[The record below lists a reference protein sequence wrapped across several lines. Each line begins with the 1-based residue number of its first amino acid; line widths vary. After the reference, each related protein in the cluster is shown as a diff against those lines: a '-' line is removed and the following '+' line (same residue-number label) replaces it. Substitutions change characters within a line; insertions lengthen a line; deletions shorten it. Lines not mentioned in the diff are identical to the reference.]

1 MLVYPRCRQI
11 NAIENAA
18 TLKPNATS
26 EMMTAAQV

>member
-11 NAIENAA
+11 NAIDKAA
-18 TLKPNATS
+18 ALNPNASS